1 MSLLCPTIQ
10 VPCPQFVVFR
20 RYGHTKLPM
29 CTESWNMV
37 YFKDSQL
44 QLWWGCHYAW
54 TDLYKPQSLLYP
66 MVQVSQIYA
75 CAPNQEK
82 WFISQ
87 AHGSKFDG
95 DVTIL
100 LHTFINFNL
109 GAWSTNVF
117 SVTASRLEV
126 KSNRNRQILY
136 TCSRRGAWQSQWWLV
151 ERMWVWS
158 RNVPSGTTQVLHGEL
173 LRWNSAL

>member
-1 MSLLCPTIQ
+1 MSNNTSSMSTVRSVQEIWSHKITNVYRIMKHGLLQGLTAP
-10 VPCPQFVVFR
+10 
-20 RYGHTKLPM
+20 
-29 CTESWNMV
+29 
-37 YFKDSQL
+37 
-44 QLWWGCHYAW
+44 LWWGCHYAW
-54 TDLYKPQSLLYP
+54 THLYEPQSLLYP
-66 MVQVSQIYA
+66 MVQVWQIYV

-100 LHTFINFNL
+100 SPTFINFNL
-109 GAWSTNVF
+109 GAWSTNIF
-117 SVTASRLEV
+117 SVTASRLESQTATV
-126 KSNRNRQILY
+126 KILY
-136 TCSRRGAWQSQWWLV
+136 TCSRRGAWQSQWRPV

-158 RNVPSGTTQVLHGEL
+158 RNVPSGTIQVLHGEL